1 MCVCTHSFLQAA
13 EVPIVVAINKIDKPG
28 ADVERAKQGLLELNL
43 VPEEWGG
50 NTPMVPVSAKKG
62 QGERIREAG
71 QVRHT
76 AGGGCSRRGTL
87 CAGGWVVGGGT
98 EHQQCQLIP
107 TTSIV
112 GVQAE
117 CTVVTSSACLT
128 PLPPSPLLLLP
139 LYLVSSAGIDDLLQ
153 TVLWVA
159 EEKALMSNP
168 NKLAAGTVIEA
179 HLDKKR
185 GPVATLL
192 VQVCVG

>member
-1 MCVCTHSFLQAA
+1 
-13 EVPIVVAINKIDKPG
+13 
-28 ADVERAKQGLLELNL
+28 
-43 VPEEWGG
+43 
-50 NTPMVPVSAKKG
+50 
-62 QGERIREAG
+62 
-71 QVRHT
+71 
-76 AGGGCSRRGTL
+76 
-87 CAGGWVVGGGT
+87 
-98 EHQQCQLIP
+98 
-107 TTSIV
+107 
-112 GVQAE
+112 
-117 CTVVTSSACLT
+117 VTSSACLT